1 MTESTDMIHVEVAFA
16 LPDEQKIIALKVPQ
30 GTTVY
35 DAAILSGITD
45 HFEGLELTGTP
56 LGIFGKAVKKPQ
68 EEKITQ
74 GQRVEIYRPL
84 TIDPKVARANRAT
97 KAADKAKQAKQ
108 VDWGNCL
115 FLKLLIDGDDT
126 ALIKNNP

>member
-16 LPDEQKIIALKVPQ
+16 LPDEQEIIDLQVPQ

-35 DAAILSGITD
+35 DAAMLSGITD
-45 HFEGLELTGTP
+45 HFEGVELTGTAM
-56 LGIFGKAVKKPQ
+56 GMFGKAVKKPQ

-84 TIDPKVARANRAT
+84 TIDPKVARANRAA

-108 VDWGNCL
+108 ED
-115 FLKLLIDGDDT
+115 
-126 ALIKNNP
+126 

>member
-16 LPDEQKIIALKVPQ
+16 LPDEQKIIDLQVPQ

-35 DAAILSGITD
+35 DAAVLSGITD

-56 LGIFGKAVKKPQ
+56 MGIFGKAVKKPQ
-68 EEKITQ
+68 EEKMVQ

-84 TIDPKVARANRAT
+84 TIDPKLARANRAA

-108 VDWGNCL
+108 VD
-115 FLKLLIDGDDT
+115 
-126 ALIKNNP
+126 